1 MRQFP
6 VEHAGQLR
14 ILRQQIAQPV
24 IAMVEHRLHPVGHIL
39 AQPAQAQRDDRPVAA
54 RFLELFGQAFDTLG
68 VVQFGHVSRQTGARK
83 RVDSRQ
89 IACHVA
95 QQPARIV
102 HREDRPRIGRAGQC
116 AHHEAAADPVAR
128 LQADQH
134 LGRGYAR
141 GMRRTDNRRFAV
153 MTKGAALHESE
164 ARRAAKDEIL
174 SAAAEPP
181 AFHGCPTGQPPHPFG
196 RRHAGTRQRLGQSLL
211 ERPRAFDLSHG
222 HICADKRRV
231 AQARTSCGVRTLSV
245 HQSPIRGDHSMRLP
259 SNAHVAIV
267 DGENFTVMRNTGQP
281 LEPKLGSAEKPDL
294 SATNYSAGVK
304 HQDNAGQQLGRTD
317 LEELAHG
324 AAATEW
330 LNAKAIA
337 GDISDILVIAD
348 PKTLGE
354 MRRHYHGELKKRLVG
369 EIDKTMTGEPTDRI
383 EQAIANA

>member
-1 MRQFP
+1 MR
-6 VEHAGQLR
+6 
-14 ILRQQIAQPV
+14 I
-24 IAMVEHRLHPVGHIL
+24 
-39 AQPAQAQRDDRPVAA
+39 
-54 RFLELFGQAFDTLG
+54 
-68 VVQFGHVSRQTGARK
+68 
-83 RVDSRQ
+83 
-89 IACHVA
+89 
-95 QQPARIV
+95 
-102 HREDRPRIGRAGQC
+102 
-116 AHHEAAADPVAR
+116 
-128 LQADQH
+128 
-134 LGRGYAR
+134 
-141 GMRRTDNRRFAV
+141 
-153 MTKGAALHESE
+153 
-164 ARRAAKDEIL
+164 
-174 SAAAEPP
+174 
-181 AFHGCPTGQPPHPFG
+181 
-196 RRHAGTRQRLGQSLL
+196 
-211 ERPRAFDLSHG
+211 
-222 HICADKRRV
+222 
-231 AQARTSCGVRTLSV
+231 
-245 HQSPIRGDHSMRLP
+245 P

-267 DGENFTVMRNTGQP
+267 DGKNFTVMRNGGAP